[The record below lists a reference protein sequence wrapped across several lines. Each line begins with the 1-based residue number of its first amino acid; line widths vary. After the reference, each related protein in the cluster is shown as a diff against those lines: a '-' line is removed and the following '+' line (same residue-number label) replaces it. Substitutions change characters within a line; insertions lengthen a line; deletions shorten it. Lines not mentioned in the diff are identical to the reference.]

1 MPMPLDPL
9 PEPEFPPPD
18 HVPDELVRMYGR
30 EAQHSV
36 RRSRTRRYRAS
47 KQVRQATKTFHDTEL
62 WAVAGL
68 VFFWGVAG
76 VAMIGGLAYAVYL
89 WPVAGISMLA
99 TVALIFAVALT
110 VGLRQVKRRRSE
122 PASTEYSGFSL

>member
-1 MPMPLDPL
+1 MPVDPL

-36 RRSRTRRYRAS
+36 RHSRTRRYRAS
-47 KQVRQATKTFHDTEL
+47 EQVRQATKAFHDTEL

-76 VAMIGGLAYAVYL
+76 VALIGGLAYAVYL
-89 WPVAGISMLA
+89 WPAAGIALIG
-99 TVALIFAVALT
+99 TVALIFAISLA
-110 VGLRQVKRRRSE
+110 VGLRHARRRREE
-122 PASTEYSGFSL
+122 PATTEYTGFSL

>member
-9 PEPEFPPPD
+9 PEPDFPPPD

-30 EAQHSV
+30 DAQHSV
-36 RRSRTRRYRAS
+36 RLSRTRRYRAS
-47 KQVRQATKTFHDTEL
+47 KQVRQATKTFHDAEL

-76 VAMIGGLAYAVYL
+76 VALIGGLVYAVYL
-89 WPVAGISMLA
+89 WPAAGIVLLG
-99 TVALIFAVALT
+99 TVALIFAVSLA
-110 VGLRQVKRRRSE
+110 VGLRQVKRRREE
-122 PASTEYSGFSL
+122 PATLYTGFSL